1 MRKPDEAD
9 DRLWPN
15 EEYAIG
21 QYESGRDE
29 PGGFETPEDLI
40 KDLHESG

>member
-1 MRKPDEAD
+1 MQKPDEAD

-29 PGGFETPEDLI
+29 PRRFENPEDLI
-40 KDLHESG
+40 KDLHKSR